1 MTESPGVPDQSVA
14 AEPPRFTARE
24 STLLAAAVRLVAA
37 SGLRGLTHRG
47 VDREAH
53 LPEGTCSA
61 YMRTRVAL
69 LTGLTHFVIAQ
80 FAEDINDLTGRIE
93 QHAGEPGYAIPQTSA
108 MLRSWLAEPDL
119 LLVRIELTVEGSRQA
134 ALGEILHDQAERLTD
149 VVEHSMLAGG
159 HEHGRERATTLIAAI
174 DGILLRALR
183 ERPGEREQFVDD
195 SMRLLLGS
203 LVGIGGSNGGRTGDD
218 CVS

>member
-1 MTESPGVPDQSVA
+1 VIESPDVPDQPTHVD
-14 AEPPRFTARE
+14 PQRFTARE

-61 YMRTRVAL
+61 YMRTRLAL
-69 LTGLTHFVIAQ
+69 LTGLTEFVIAQ
-80 FAEDINDLTGRIE
+80 FAEDINELTSRIE
-93 QHAGEPGYAIPQTSA
+93 KHAGEAGYAIPQTSA

-119 LLVRIELTVEGSRQA
+119 LLVRIELTVEGSRQPA
-134 ALGEILHDQAERLTD
+134 VGTILHDQADRLTD
-149 VVEHSMLAGG
+149 VVERAILAAG
-159 HEHGRERATTLIAAI
+159 HEHGRDRARTLIAAI

-183 ERPGEREQFVDD
+183 EAPPRREQFVDD

-203 LVGIGGSNGGRTGDD
+203 LVGLGRPNGGGTPDD
-218 CVS
+218 AVT

>member
-1 MTESPGVPDQSVA
+1 VTESPDVPDQPTHVD
-14 AEPPRFTARE
+14 PPRFTARE

-61 YMRTRVAL
+61 YMRTRLAL
-69 LTGLTHFVIAQ
+69 LTGLTEFVIAQ
-80 FAEDINDLTGRIE
+80 FAEDINELTSRIE
-93 QHAGEPGYAIPQTSA
+93 KHAGEAGYAIPQTSA

-119 LLVRIELTVEGSRQA
+119 LLVRIELTVEGSRQP
-134 ALGEILHDQAERLTD
+134 ALGAILHDQAERLTD
-149 VVEHSMLAGG
+149 VVEHAILAAG
-159 HEHGRERATTLIAAI
+159 HEHGRDRATTLIAAI

-183 ERPGEREQFVDD
+183 EEPPRREQFVDD

-203 LVGIGGSNGGRTGDD
+203 LVGLGRPNGGDAREDG
-218 CVS
+218 VS

>member
-1 MTESPGVPDQSVA
+1 MIFPTTVA
-14 AEPPRFTARE
+14 G
-24 STLLAAAVRLVAA
+24 S
-37 SGLRGLTHRG
+37 
-47 VDREAH
+47 
-53 LPEGTCSA
+53 LPK
-61 YMRTRVAL
+61 
-69 LTGLTHFVIAQ
+69 
-80 FAEDINDLTGRIE
+80 
-93 QHAGEPGYAIPQTSA
+93 P
-108 MLRSWLAEPDL
+108 SWLAEPDL

-149 VVEHSMLAGG
+149 VVEHSMLAAG

-195 SMRLLLGS
+195 SMRLLLSS

>member
-1 MTESPGVPDQSVA
+1 MSASPDAPDQPSRDGA
-14 AEPPRFTARE
+14 PRFTARE

-61 YMRTRVAL
+61 YMRTRLAL
-69 LTGLTHFVIAQ
+69 LTGLTEFVIAQ
-80 FAEDINDLTGRIE
+80 FAEDINELTSRIE
-93 QHAGEPGYAIPQTSA
+93 QHAGEAGYAIPQTSA

-119 LLVRIELTVEGSRQA
+119 LLVRIELTIEGSRQP
-134 ALGEILHDQAERLTD
+134 ALGAILQTQAEQLTD
-149 VVEHSMLAGG
+149 VVEHAMVAAG
-159 HEHGRERATTLIAAI
+159 HEHGRDRATTLIAAI
-174 DGILLRALR
+174 DGVLLRALR
-183 ERPGEREQFVDD
+183 EQPPRREQFVEG

-203 LVGIGGSNGGRTGDD
+203 LVGLGRPDGGHATDAG
-218 CVS
+218 VS

>member
-1 MTESPGVPDQSVA
+1 VTESPDVPDQPTHVD
-14 AEPPRFTARE
+14 PPRFTARE

-61 YMRTRVAL
+61 YMRTRLAL
-69 LTGLTHFVIAQ
+69 LTGLTEFVIAQ
-80 FAEDINDLTGRIE
+80 FTEDINELTGRIE
-93 QHAGEPGYAIPQTSA
+93 KHAGEAGYAIPQTSA

-119 LLVRIELTVEGSRQA
+119 LLVRIELTVEGSRQPA
-134 ALGEILHDQAERLTD
+134 VGTILHDQAERLTD
-149 VVEHSMLAGG
+149 VVEHAILAAG
-159 HEHGRERATTLIAAI
+159 HEHGRDRATTLIAAI

-183 ERPGEREQFVDD
+183 EEPPRREQFVHD

-203 LVGIGGSNGGRTGDD
+203 LVGLGKPTGGGARDD
-218 CVS
+218 AVT